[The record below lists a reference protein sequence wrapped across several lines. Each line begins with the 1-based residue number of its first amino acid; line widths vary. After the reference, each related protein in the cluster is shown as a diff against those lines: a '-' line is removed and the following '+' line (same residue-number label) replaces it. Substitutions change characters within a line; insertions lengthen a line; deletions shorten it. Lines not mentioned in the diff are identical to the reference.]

1 MQFGE
6 MGVVVANS
14 SKPPSGRYWGEVI
27 LTSLGKCSFL
37 CDLGK
42 GSNNQN
48 GNLRWL
54 LPGRGGGVSRGS
66 RVPHTSFE
74 K

>member
-14 SKPPSGRYWGEVI
+14 SKPPSGRYQGEVI

-37 CDLGK
+37 CDLGVEANPRSFSN
-42 GSNNQN
+42 GSVAFF
-48 GNLRWL
+48 L
-54 LPGRGGGVSRGS
+54 LWRSQGIP
-66 RVPHTSFE
+66 
-74 K
+74 